1 MIKETLSLGKIYYVD
16 FNSARKSSSH
26 SEHEPLDLTL
36 TICVISDPNVIGF
49 SFALSDLF
57 YVRTLKVTI
66 KPYDLRLGKL
76 GQFGVTVVLLVS

>member
-16 FNSARKSSSH
+16 FNSARKSSSQ
-26 SEHEPLDLTL
+26 SEHEPLDLAL
-36 TICVISDPNVIGF
+36 TVGVISDPNVIGF

-66 KPYDLRLGKL
+66 EPYDLRLGKL
-76 GQFGVTVVLLVS
+76 G